1 MGVIKGGR
9 RGVAMIGTK
18 DSEIWEGRECT
29 WCVFDNEARTAYVG
43 RLDPAIW
50 GRIWIRVLCGCRGLL
65 ALLDS
70 NVCIGNKDTDVDVVQ
85 GTAHGAS
92 LYCWRD

>member
-50 GRIWIRVLCGCRGLL
+50 GRIWI
-65 ALLDS
+65 D
-70 NVCIGNKDTDVDVVQ
+70 
-85 GTAHGAS
+85 
-92 LYCWRD
+92 